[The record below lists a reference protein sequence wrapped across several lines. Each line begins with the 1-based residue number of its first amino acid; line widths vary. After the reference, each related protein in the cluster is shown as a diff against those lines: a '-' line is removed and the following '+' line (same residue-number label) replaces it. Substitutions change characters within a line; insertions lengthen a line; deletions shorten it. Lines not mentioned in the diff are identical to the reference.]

1 MRRAAGRGR
10 SIDAAGLVVIAT
22 FAMLLGP
29 ALAAGET
36 PPTPLK
42 PVNTGAPALTGAPT
56 VGQTLYCSQGSWANN
71 PTSFAYAWL
80 RDGNPIAGQT
90 ASAYTVQ
97 TVDQGHSISCQV
109 TAVNPGGEYT
119 ISGLST
125 GSYKVSFFGFE
136 GGNYVSQYFNG
147 KPSSSAANAV
157 AVIAGGTTSGI
168 DAALRTGGQVT
179 GKVTDALSHAPLP
192 HIEVC
197 ANTAGSS
204 VFGGCAFTNA
214 AGEYTISGLES
225 GSYKIEFF
233 AGFEGEGG
241 NYATQYFN
249 GKSTFAAADAVAVI
263 AGSATSGINAEMH
276 PNGQIAGKVTDA
288 SKVALANIRVCAYEA
303 GGGGEFVE
311 FGRCAS
317 TNGAGEYTISDLA
330 GGFYKVKFSAGSEG
344 GNYATQYFNGKRTL
358 AEANEVAVITGSMT
372 SGINAEMQTGGQIT
386 GQVTDASTHA
396 PLAKITVCANEAVG
410 GELGELGGCAST
422 NTAGQYTISG
432 LTEVHYKVEFSAGG
446 NYATQYFNGKSTF
459 AEADEV
465 AVIAGFTTSG
475 IDAKMQTGGQIT
487 GQVTDASTHVPLA
500 NIKVCARRSGF
511 GYCASTNAAGEYTIS
526 GLTSGSY
533 KVEYSACG
541 LSACTQNY
549 LPEYYNGKSSS
560 ASADAVAVVVGS
572 TTSGINAAMHPGG
585 RIAGRV
591 TDASSG
597 AGIAGIEVC
606 AVKVSAG
613 GFGSCAVTN
622 AAGPSASATS
632 NALAVPVPNDTF
644 TVTRAP
650 AFNPRTGE
658 LDFFF
663 RVANAG
669 TFSWRSFRNAD
680 IGFADA
686 LGLRLGGSSVAE
698 AARRKRKRCKPGF
711 VKHGRRCVHLT
722 VPFASG
728 SRGVAAGTVV
738 IKVHA
743 SSKALK
749 ALNAGRTLHV
759 SGPFTFQS
767 ALGGAPVTHVE
778 SAVLHGHKK
787 ARKRG
792 RHKGR

>member
-1 MRRAAGRGR
+1 MNLV
-10 SIDAAGLVVIAT
+10 GLVVITA

-42 PVNTGAPALTGAPT
+42 PVNTAAPALTGTPA
-56 VGQTLYCSQGSWANN
+56 VGQTLSCSQGSWANN

-80 RDGNPIAGQT
+80 RDGSLIAGQT

-97 TVDQGHSISCQV
+97 SADQGHSISCQV
-109 TAVNPGGEYT
+109 TAGNSGGQYT
-119 ISGLST
+119 IPSLAS

-147 KPSSSAANAV
+147 KSSSSAANAV

-179 GKVTDALSHAPLP
+179 GKVTDALSHASLP

-197 ANTAGSS
+197 ASPAGSS
-204 VFGGCAFTNA
+204 GFGGCAVTNA

-263 AGSATSGINAEMH
+263 AGSTTSGINAEMH
-276 PNGQIAGKVTDA
+276 PNGQIVGKVTDA
-288 SKVALANIRVCAYEA
+288 SKVPLANIRVCAFEA

-317 TNGAGEYTISDLA
+317 TNGAGEYTILDLA

-344 GNYATQYFNGKRTL
+344 GNYATQYFNGKSTF
-358 AEANEVAVITGSMT
+358 AAANEVAVITGSTT

-396 PLAKITVCANEAVG
+396 PLAKITVCANEAVS
-410 GELGELGGCAST
+410 GELGGCAPT

-432 LTEVHYKVEFSAGG
+432 LTEVHYKVEFSAGSEGG
-446 NYATQYFNGKSTF
+446 NYATQYFNGKPTF

-465 AVIAGFTTSG
+465 AVIAGFPTSG

-500 NIKVCARRSGF
+500 NIKVCASRSGF

-549 LPEYYNGKSSS
+549 LAEYYNGKSTP

-585 RIAGRV
+585 QIVGRV

-606 AVKVSAG
+606 AVKVSGG

-622 AAGPSASATS
+622 AAGPSTSATS
-632 NALAVPVPNDTF
+632 YALAVPAPNSTF
-644 TVTRAP
+644 TVARAP
-650 AFNPRTGE
+650 TFNPRTGE

-663 RVANAG
+663 RVVNAG
-669 TFSWRSFRNAD
+669 TFRWSLSFKNAD
-680 IGFADA
+680 VGFADA
-686 LGLRLGGSSVAE
+686 LGLGLGRNEVAE
-698 AARRKRKRCKPGF
+698 AARRKRRSKRCKAGF

-728 SRGVAAGTVV
+728 SRGVNAGTVV

-743 SSKALK
+743 SSKARK

-778 SAVLHGHKK
+778 SAVVHGRKK
-787 ARKRG
+787 ARKHG